1 MAEDIGNIYKTKI
14 PSYAEAADI
23 QAALKLFHYGTTT
36 VPTQED
42 DILEDSLAGHLKDL
56 QDQVTSIETIGIGS
70 DFLTIAQIGSLTN
83 PQDGYIA
90 MASDS
95 SGSPITTTYAT
106 AIYQNEAPT
115 EDLVDGLVWVDKDS
129 SPRRAYIYNE
139 GSSSW
144 DIIDDIQS
152 VVNNAGDILYGTS
165 NDTVSVLPIGTA
177 GQVLKVNSG
186 ATAPEWADASS
197 GGMTLISTTTLSNR
211 QTDITSIPGAYNN
224 LVLVINGANFPT
236 YNTQIF
242 LRPNGDTDK
251 VTTDNR
257 QNSGGS
263 NNSNTTTAGSL
274 NLSAGYNISN
284 SSNNNTFVVTIY
296 NYASSSYFKA
306 ITNFGYFEQS
316 GGTKTAVG
324 SWGGYA
330 STNAI
335 TSITLYLDQ
344 NVNYNS
350 GQVLLYGVK

>member
-36 VPTQED
+36 VPTEEE
-42 DILEDSLAGHLKDL
+42 DILQDSLAGHLKDL
-56 QDQVTSIETIGIGS
+56 QDQVTLIETVGIGS

-152 VVNNAGDILYGTS
+152 VVNNAGDMLYGTS
-165 NDTVSVLPIGTA
+165 NDTISVLPIGTA
-177 GQVLKVNSG
+177 GQVLTVNSG
-186 ATAPEWADASS
+186 ATAPEWATASS
-197 GGMTLISTTTLSNR
+197 GGMTLISTTTLTGASV
-211 QTDITSIPGAYNN
+211 TLSSIPQTYNN
-224 LVLVINGANFPT
+224 LWIIVRDFLPASDGNDLRFRFNNVSTANTYLNNPIYNNITGATTFNNT
-236 YNTQIF
+236 YGYFTEAS
-242 LRPNGDTDK
+242 D
-251 VTTDNR
+251 
-257 QNSGGS
+257 
-263 NNSNTTTAGSL
+263 NTTTESL
-274 NLSAGYNISN
+274 VTATIPDYTN
-284 SSNNNTFVVTIY
+284 SVTWKMAFVQ
-296 NYASSSYFKA
+296 S
-306 ITNFGYFEQS
+306 ITNNETTPTSFRGYFGTTIHNQTTAISSLVIFPQS
-316 GGTKTAVG
+316 GNFTSGT
-324 SWGGYA
+324 
-330 STNAI
+330 
-335 TSITLYLDQ
+335 
-344 NVNYNS
+344 
-350 GQVLLYGVK
+350 VLLYGVK